1 MNKIKVSIEITDNYN
16 IESFRNFIK
25 LLLSDDENYE
35 VFIISND
42 DSSAEIVTV
51 GNNLG
56 LPNSNVIIC
65 NFTNDKIQAIT
76 DNNIDIHLD
85 NLQSFVMLVDETTDA
100 YGILVTPNLNKF
112 YLESDFVIVFNR
124 LVKQINGTES
134 C

>member
-1 MNKIKVSIEITDNYN
+1 MNKKKVSFEITDNWN